1 MKNAFRYLQ
10 NMLRKAAAA
19 FCIVAAMVCMTFFAY
34 GQAKQTSS
42 KPGTNLTFSADGKF
56 LIDSS
61 GKKVEQYLESAKAFV
76 PMTAKDKKG
85 AEFNP
90 ANPNKS
96 VGDCN
101 PHPCNCGKE
110 CIRWDENGN
119 CNGWAQHCDICC

>member
-1 MKNAFRYLQ
+1 MKTPINYYKNLVRL
-10 NMLRKAAAA
+10 AAAA
-19 FCIVAAMVCMTFFAY
+19 FCIVAGLICVTFFAY
-34 GQAKQTSS
+34 GQDKQPSS
-42 KPGTNLTFSADGKF
+42 KPRANLTFSNDGKF

-90 ANPNKS
+90 ADSNKS
-96 VGDCN
+96 FGDCH
-101 PHPCNCGKE
+101 PHPCNCGRE